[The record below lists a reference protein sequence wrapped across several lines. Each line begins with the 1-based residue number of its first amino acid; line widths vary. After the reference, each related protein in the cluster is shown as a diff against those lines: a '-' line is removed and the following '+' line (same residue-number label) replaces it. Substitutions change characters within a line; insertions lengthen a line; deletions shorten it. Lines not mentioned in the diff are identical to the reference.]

1 MAFDLTD
8 VLLSLLKIA
17 VILGIWLNITPIMV
31 WVERRGSAL
40 IQDRP
45 GPNRVGPFGLLQSF
59 ADALKFI
66 MKEDI
71 IPAQAHKW
79 LYTLAP
85 TFGLL
90 PALTT
95 IAVVPWGR
103 SFIIPEMHLFGRTLF
118 EGGRFFNPIIAD
130 VSAGIL
136 VVFALASLS
145 VYGITIAGWSS
156 ANKYSMFGAIR
167 ASAQMIS
174 YELALTLAA
183 VSCLLVAGSLRLTE
197 VVAQQANYYYVL
209 FDVIKLPAWNVL
221 SPAMWLS
228 FIIFTVSGF
237 AETNRLPF
245 DFAEAEAELVAGYHT
260 EYSSMKFALFFMAEY
275 MAMGTMA
282 ALVTTL
288 YLGGWDI
295 PWYNEPAS
303 FLGFFLSFLA
313 FMAKW
318 SFLMFVFVWV
328 RWTIPR
334 LKYDI
339 LMRLGWKFFL
349 PLAILNIVL
358 VAAFIAAG
366 WI

>member
-1 MAFDLTD
+1 MPFDATD
-8 VLLSLLKIA
+8 VVLSIVKI
-17 VILGIWLNITPIMV
+17 GIVLFMMLNITPIMA

-45 GPNRVGPFGLLQSF
+45 GPNRVGPFGLLQAI
-59 ADALKFI
+59 ADAAKFI
-66 MKEDI
+66 LKEDI

-85 TFGLL
+85 VFGII

-103 SFIIPEMHLFGRTLF
+103 PFLLHETTIFGRTIFRGGRLF
-118 EGGRFFNPIIAD
+118 EPVVAD
-130 VSAGIL
+130 VSVGIL

-145 VYGITIAGWSS
+145 VYGLATAGWAS
-156 ANKYSMFGAIR
+156 ANKYSMFGGIR

-183 VSCLLVAGSLRLTE
+183 ISALMAAGSLRLTE
-197 VVAQQANYYYVL
+197 VVWHQSGYFVL
-209 FDVIKLPAWNVL
+209 FNAIKLPAWNVL

-245 DFAEAEAELVAGYHT
+245 DFAEADAELVAGYHT
-260 EYSSMKFALFFMAEY
+260 EYSSMKFALFFMGEY
-275 MAMGTMA
+275 MAMGTMS
-282 ALVTTL
+282 ALITTL
-288 YLGGWDI
+288 FLGGWDI
-295 PWYNEPAS
+295 PWYNEPAT
-303 FLGFFLSFLA
+303 FLGFLLSAICFLA
-313 FMAKW
+313 KVA
-318 SFLMFVFVWV
+318 FLMFVFVWV

-339 LMRLGWKFFL
+339 LMKLGWKFFL
-349 PLAILNIVL
+349 PLGIVNLLL
-358 VAAFIAAG
+358 VAGFIAQG